1 MFRARYLFADRLCPF
16 PEALPSLRR
25 KRWSLCGSPLLVAA
39 YVCKATCRLLLHQS
53 SSLRSQWAPKNKCFH
68 LIFFLF
74 DSWHQQKK
82 ISKCSLKP
90 SSVSFFFVCL
100 TIMNQLHTLCKQL
113 FFFNVTCPTHCFMA
127 LRVCKG
133 LIPCFL
139 QWLKIAV
146 KSVSSFLR
154 MRILSRPGF
163 EQPPAL

>member
-1 MFRARYLFADRLCPF
+1 MFRARYLFADWLCPF

-90 SSVSFFFVCL
+90 SSVSFFVCL
-100 TIMNQLHTLCKQL
+100 FNHNESATHLMQTVIFFKCYLSHSLFYGFESLQGVNTL
-113 FFFNVTCPTHCFMA
+113 FFAVIEDCCKKCVIFSS
-127 LRVCKG
+127 VCE
-133 LIPCFL
+133 F
-139 QWLKIAV
+139 
-146 KSVSSFLR
+146 
-154 MRILSRPGF
+154 
-163 EQPPAL
+163 